1 MDAIVDFHND
11 ILGLLLFISTFVG
24 IMLAV
29 AIAQAYKTPRPL
41 NPRDAIDSVPL
52 LE

>member
-11 ILGLLLFISTFVG
+11 ILGLLIFISTFVG
-24 IMLAV
+24 VMLIVAV
-29 AIAQAYKTPRPL
+29 IRAYKTPKPINSRE
-41 NPRDAIDSVPL
+41 AIDSVPL